1 MKNNGTRNKLRHTN
15 KMQYFIFYRSSTRG
29 DGMSHASQ
37 KLRTVGTLLL
47 FKKKTNDVTDF
58 FGVFFFI
65 FFVSSFFVIDS

>member
-1 MKNNGTRNKLRHTN
+1 MEHEINYVTQTRCSILF
-15 KMQYFIFYRSSTRG
+15 FIVLPRG
-29 DGMSHASQ
+29 GMSHASQ